1 MKVSDLVALDVRFPT
16 SVTQAGS
23 DAVHTDPDYSAAYAI
38 VRTDAGDGVEGHG
51 LTFTIG
57 RGTEV
62 CVAAIEALRPVVVG
76 RDVDDIVG
84 DWRAFSLSLTNDS
97 QLRWIGPEKGAAH
110 LASAAVI
117 NALWD
122 LHAKREE
129 KPLWKVLADM
139 TPRQLVDIVDFR
151 YITDALS
158 PDEALDL
165 LESRAPTRDEREAEL
180 LRDGYPAYVTSVG
193 WIGYDD
199 ATIERLCGEAMA
211 DGWSAMKMK
220 VGQGIDDDVRR
231 ARLLRAL
238 LGPEKRL
245 MMDANQR
252 WDVGEAIASI
262 GRLAPFDPY
271 WMEEPTSP
279 DDVLGHKAI
288 AHAVA
293 PVRLATGEHAHNRV
307 MFKQFFQA
315 GAIGFCQLDACRLA
329 GVNEVL
335 AVLLMAAKF
344 GVPVCPHAG
353 GVGLCEYVQHI
364 SAFDHIAVS
373 GSLDD
378 RMVEYAG
385 HLHEH
390 FVDPV
395 EVRGGRYVVP
405 MMPGYSVEMKP
416 ESIAEYAFPDGS
428 VWR

>member
-165 LESRAPTRDEREAEL
+165 LESRAPTRAEREAEL